1 MNSFGLLRT
10 NVGLTTNIKIM
21 VGSDYSLSLD
31 SIDSAEELSLN
42 KYKKVSFNS
51 KNYYDELIPYFYKN
65 LPEDIAYSI
74 KYENDSDTMGD
85 DFSNQYDE
93 IYQYGARNII
103 NNKSYSE
110 EFEYFAPLYITKRL
124 PKKFIIF
131 RIDGPGIGVL
141 SKDNFKSDILNQLK
155 TIKIFDLSKE
165 SKLGEW
171 LDINFISNKFFPKS
185 PLEMDFRNLEF
196 SIWNGIDYKTGGYT
210 SKSRFVDD
218 IIDEEKEIFELE
230 KFIFDS
236 YKENSVVFPNI
247 LNLSFLYDDEPA
259 TPDEK
264 RKWSLNR
271 YMGFYLEDMELV
283 QTISPYITPFLKEDV
298 VIQEN
303 NILYSNSGDPFVE
316 GWSTTRPFYIEYD
329 GNYYKVVTIEENMG
343 TTLQQSQPTGGIVTE
358 NYQNLIVTK
367 WKIIS
372 DIDLQGKQ
380 NDINK
385 NYGYINEEKAIID
398 YNNNNLEIDEFEESD
413 VWIIEI
419 DGIYHNIILD
429 DGSLKLITDYS
440 FEFNENDYK
449 YLVAGETKTISTVVD
464 FNNPPKKFKIYKL
477 KFSDIKDFDDRV
489 IDTEYSKYEY
499 EKVDELTFTDE
510 TKMYFENLLTN
521 SNPKELDDFVYKNEV
536 VNIPVSSEYTANY
549 ETFKIENNELSE
561 MWRKNPVYC
570 RWVYQNSLSANDYPY
585 LLNNSNIFEDFNRTA
600 NSLDPIPKR
609 IERNLDYF
617 YTINSSTSSYLH
629 HTLHVEKLNES
640 GDIDIDFRFDL
651 GKYLNSS
658 TYSIGTS
665 STSATY
671 SFDYF
676 TSFFDRNTYFNNSNI
691 KKNVKKYSSFNEG
704 DESIPNNT
712 LFRGIEFSIYDV
724 ESITLNESGDV
735 DNFNLLTSNEFQDYK
750 FSILL
755 SENNVLDSITTC
767 FPFET
772 YEVSKQPKAFQQN
785 LPSDPATDPPGLND
799 YLFEVIGGSEA
810 FISPGDEINITAT
823 CSIFEGTFYVN
834 TTIEYANRF
843 FISIVDEND
852 DLLIIDETCSGTV
865 CFTKITP
872 SNSLDWT
879 IIDDWKMD
887 KEYATGSI
895 VVFNDIL
902 YVSNTNV
909 ITSNPVKS
917 ISLLQVK
924 SAPYNQSEWTPVSSP
939 YLDIIDNIFWTP
951 DYDYSSTPGKFIY
964 NGGDFYYYDSSG
976 TEDIWNPYTASNTG
990 YDYGDVVLFNGQYYM
1005 SMTSSNIYD
1014 PNYKRPFVL
1023 LNRYQN
1029 FGYWVATQSS
1039 SPKWKPIQLWNPSE
1053 TYDTPSYSIPGP
1065 YSYVYVVHNDIIW
1078 EGNIESPSG
1087 VSIIEPGEEPSVSA
1101 RWIRRYSLE
1110 PDTDYVYQN
1119 TDNAIIS
1126 MNNRYYL
1133 CNNNSE
1139 NSTLDN
1145 GIIIY
1150 INKKWKNILL
1160 NINISDNTL
1169 PNLSEKDRDELYD
1182 DLYSKL
1188 TAFNIINSVNNITLK
1203 NGFTDYLTYII
1214 IDEDDNVTR
1223 HNYED
1228 NLSSLPY
1235 LMRCNLPDEFFIKVN
1250 SLDKDPIEN
1259 PKKLRAN
1266 RVLKDGKISS
1276 ISQLNYYNNLP
1287 MSVSIKENK
1296 YPPKVFENYHGN
1308 KNIVSNSILRFSG
1321 FYMPLFYDI
1330 QIFEKDSEFRYSGNY
1345 KFDTSLTDFG
1355 MMKERKISKINRKG
1369 SVLKLKDEEDIK
1381 SIYPML
1387 DEFGYSVKDFFI
1399 FSSTWDYKY
1408 HVETILLNI
1417 KPDIQISSPTI
1428 VPTTIGRPKLIGLLQ
1443 NFRR

>member
-1 MNSFGLLRT
+1 MNSFGILRT
-10 NVGLTTNIKIM
+10 NVGLTTNIKVM
-21 VGSDYSLSLD
+21 VESNYGLSLD
-31 SIDSAEELSLN
+31 SIDSAQELSLN

-51 KNYYDELIPYFYKN
+51 KNYYDELIPYFYKD
-65 LPEDIAYSI
+65 LPKDIAYSI
-74 KYENDSDTMGD
+74 KYDNDSDTMGD

-103 NNKSYSE
+103 NNKSYLE
-110 EFEYFAPLYITKRL
+110 EFEYFAPLYITKNL

-131 RIDGPGIGVL
+131 RVDGPGIGVL

-155 TIKIFDLSKE
+155 TIKVFDLTKN

-171 LDINFISNKFFPKS
+171 LDINFINNKFFPKT

-210 SKSRFVDD
+210 SKSRFIDD

-236 YKENSVVFPNI
+236 YKENGVVFPNI
-247 LNLSFLYDDEPA
+247 INLSFLYDDEPS
-259 TPDEK
+259 TPDVK

-298 VIQEN
+298 VIQQD
-303 NILYSNSGDPFVE
+303 NILYSSTGDPFVE
-316 GWSTTRPFYIEYD
+316 GWSTIRPFYIEYN
-329 GNYYKVVTIEENMG
+329 GNYYKVETFEENMG
-343 TTLQQSQPTGGIVTE
+343 TVLQQSQPTGGVVTE
-358 NYQNLIVTK
+358 NYQNLIVKK

-372 DIDLQGKQ
+372 DIDLQGKES
-380 NDINK
+380 DINK
-385 NYGYINEEKAIID
+385 NYGYINSENVILD
-398 YNNNNLEIDEFEESD
+398 YNNNNLEIDNFEDSD

-429 DGSLKLITDYS
+429 DNSLKLVTDYS

-449 YLVAGETKTISTVVD
+449 YKVSGETKTVSTIVD
-464 FNNPPKKFKIYKL
+464 FNNQPKKFSIYKL
-477 KFSDIKDFDDRV
+477 KFSDIKDFDDRI

-499 EKVDELTFTDE
+499 EKVDELTLTDE
-510 TKMYFENLLTN
+510 TKMYFENLLSN
-521 SNPKELDDFVYKNEV
+521 SNPKDLDDFVYKNEI

-561 MWRKNPVYC
+561 IWRKNPVYC
-570 RWVYQNSLSANDYPY
+570 RWVYQNSISANDYPY
-585 LLNNSNIFEDFNRTA
+585 LLNNSSIFEDFNRTS
-600 NSLDPIPKR
+600 NVVDPIPKR

-629 HTLHVEKLNES
+629 HSLHIEKLDENGS
-640 GDIDIDFRFDL
+640 IDNTFRFNLDR
-651 GKYLNSS
+651 YLNIG
-658 TYSIGTS
+658 TYSVGTS
-665 STSATY
+665 SLSATY

-676 TSFFDRNTYFNNSNI
+676 SSFFDRNTYFNNSNI
-691 KKNVKKYSSFNEG
+691 KKNVKKYSEFNEG
-704 DESIPNNT
+704 DNSIPNNT
-712 LFRGIEFSIYDV
+712 LFRGIEFSIYNV
-724 ESITLNESGDV
+724 ESITSNESGDI
-735 DNFNLLTSNEFQDYK
+735 DNFNLITSNDFQDYK

-755 SENNVLDSITTC
+755 SENNTTSSSKNCFNFEIYNINVVTIRFSEDAPAAINTEDGWVLEVIDGDIDSIS
-767 FPFET
+767 EG
-772 YEVSKQPKAFQQN
+772 YEV
-785 LPSDPATDPPGLND
+785 D
-799 YLFEVIGGSEA
+799 
-810 FISPGDEINITAT
+810 ITSS
-823 CSIFEGTFYVN
+823 CSIFESGRFYVD
-834 TTIEYANRF
+834 
-843 FISIVDEND
+843 SIYEDSGRIWVSLVDENNN
-852 DLLIIDETCSGTV
+852 LLIFDEECDGQICFIKPIQSNSLSWSIIDE
-865 CFTKITP
+865 
-872 SNSLDWT
+872 
-879 IIDDWKMD
+879 WKMD
-887 KEYATGSI
+887 KQYATGSV

-909 ITSNPVKS
+909 TTSNPIKS
-917 ISLLQVK
+917 ISLSQVK
-924 SAPYNQSEWTPVSSP
+924 SAPYNQVEWNVLASP
-939 YLDIIDNIFWTP
+939 YLSTDNNIFWTP
-951 DYDYSSTPGKFIY
+951 EYDYSSTPGKFIY

-990 YDYGDVVLFNGQYYM
+990 YDYGEVVLFNGQYYM

-1014 PNYKRPFVL
+1014 PNYKKPFVL
-1023 LNRYQN
+1023 LNQYQN
-1029 FGYWVATQSS
+1029 TGYWVATQSS
-1039 SPKWKPIQLWNPSE
+1039 NPKWKPIRLWNPGE
-1053 TYDTPSYSIPGP
+1053 TYDTPSYTISGP
-1065 YSYVYVVHNDIIW
+1065 YGYVYVIHNDIIW
-1078 EGNIESPSG
+1078 QGEILSPSG
-1087 VSIIEPGEEPSVSA
+1087 TSTIEPGEEPSIST
-1101 RWIRRYSLE
+1101 RWVRKYSLE

-1119 TDNAIIS
+1119 NDNAIIS

-1133 CNNNSE
+1133 CNSNSE
-1139 NSTLDN
+1139 NSTLNN

-1150 INKKWKNILL
+1150 INKKWKNILV

-1169 PNLSEKDRDELYD
+1169 PNLSETDRDDIYD

-1188 TAFNIINSVNNITLK
+1188 TAFNIINSINNITLK
-1203 NGFTDYLTYII
+1203 NGFTDYITYII
-1214 IDEDDNVTR
+1214 IDEDDSISI
-1223 HNYED
+1223 HNYEN
-1228 NLSSLPY
+1228 NLSTLPY
-1235 LMRCNLPDEFFIKVN
+1235 LLRCNLPDEFFTKVN
-1250 SLDKDPIEN
+1250 SLDKEIIEN
-1259 PKKLRAN
+1259 PKSLRSSKK
-1266 RVLKDGKISS
+1266 LKDGVISN
-1276 ISQLNYYNNLP
+1276 INQLNYYNNIP
-1287 MSVSIKENK
+1287 FSVSIKENK
-1296 YPPKVFENYHGN
+1296 FPPKVFENYHGN

-1330 QIFEKDSEFRYSGNY
+1330 QIFEKDSEFRYTGNY

-1355 MMKERKISKINRKG
+1355 MMRERKISKINRKG

-1387 DEFGYSVKDFFI
+1387 DEFGYLVKDFFI

-1428 VPTTIGRPKLIGLLQ
+1428 VPPTIGRPKFLGLIQ